1 MGAINDAF
9 SQINISF
16 SKIEEMLKLFLNHN
30 KNKSKNIVTLHEIG
44 YLKEY
49 SYIKSEKLSNEVIK
63 FSRNYK
69 SLKKVESVSKLKDNF
84 KEWTKFL
91 FDINIDD
98 LESEQKLNQK
108 IEFLIQKP
116 LSKSFF
122 QKNIKKYLFN
132 NKSFNKLI

>member
-1 MGAINDAF
+1 MGAINEAF

-16 SKIEEMLKLFLNHN
+16 TKIEDMLKLFLNHN
-30 KNKSKNIVTLHEIG
+30 KNKSKNIEILHEIG

-49 SYIKSEKLSNEVIK
+49 SYIKSDKLSNEIIK

-69 SLKKVESVSKLKDNF
+69 SLKKVESISKLKDNF

-108 IEFLIQKP
+108 IEYLNQKP
-116 LSKSFF
+116 LNKSFF

-132 NKSFNKLI
+132 YIQKLINS